1 MTRTTRRRWV
11 WPAAAMALVAFS
23 ALNLSSMCH
32 PSEAGKAAEESVRRA
47 AEERPEEDPA
57 YADANGAGAIYE
69 GEEAPSGHAAPPRM
83 TDEELAAARAAAPP
97 PVQGG
102 SYKELTW
109 QLLENVTFKD
119 VYLESLDSY
128 YWKPT
133 FGPHV
138 KAAAGKPFYITGYVI
153 PVDID
158 ENFYVLSR
166 YPFANCFF
174 CGGAGPESVVDLR
187 FKGNKPVRPYQTD
200 ERLTFAGT
208 LRLNA
213 DDIYQMNYILDGAVE
228 YRKP

>member
-1 MTRTTRRRWV
+1 
-11 WPAAAMALVAFS
+11 MALVAFS
-23 ALNLSSMCH
+23 ALNISSMCH
-32 PSEAGKAAEESVRRA
+32 PSEEGKAAETSVRRA
-47 AEERPEEDPA
+47 AEERPEAEPLA
-57 YADANGAGAIYE
+57 EANGAGSLYE
-69 GEEAPSGHAAPPRM
+69 GEEAPSGHAAPPSM
-83 TDEELAAARAAAPP
+83 TAEELAAARAAAPP

-102 SYKELTW
+102 NFKELTW
-109 QLLENVTFKD
+109 KLLEDVTFKD
-119 VYLESLDSY
+119 VYLESLESY

-133 FGPHV
+133 FGPTV
-138 KAAAGKPFYITGYVI
+138 KAAAGKPYFITGYVI

-187 FKGNKPVRPYQTD
+187 FKGNKPARPYQTD

-228 YRKP
+228 YRRP

>member
-1 MTRTTRRRWV
+1 
-11 WPAAAMALVAFS
+11 MALVAFS
-23 ALNLSSMCH
+23 ALNISSMCH
-32 PSEAGKAAEESVRRA
+32 PSEEGKAAETSVRRA
-47 AEERPEEDPA
+47 AEERPEAEPL
-57 YADANGAGAIYE
+57 ADANGAGSLYE
-69 GEEAPSGHAAPPRM
+69 GEEAPSGHAAPPSM
-83 TDEELAAARAAAPP
+83 TAEELAAARAAAPP

-102 SYKELTW
+102 NFKELTW
-109 QLLENVTFKD
+109 KLLEDVTFKD
-119 VYLESLDSY
+119 VYLESLESY

-133 FGPHV
+133 FGPTV
-138 KAAAGKPFYITGYVI
+138 KAAAGKPYFITGYVI

-187 FKGNKPVRPYQTD
+187 FKGNKPARPYQTD

-228 YRKP
+228 YRRP

>member
-1 MTRTTRRRWV
+1 
-11 WPAAAMALVAFS
+11 
-23 ALNLSSMCH
+23 MCH
-32 PSEAGKAAEESVRRA
+32 PSEEGKAAEASVRRA
-47 AEERPEEDPA
+47 AEERPEAESLA
-57 YADANGAGAIYE
+57 EANGAGSLYE
-69 GEEAPSGHAAPPRM
+69 GEEAPSGHAAPPSM
-83 TDEELAAARAAAPP
+83 TAEELAAARAAAPP

-102 SYKELTW
+102 NFKELTW
-109 QLLENVTFKD
+109 KLLEDVTFKD
-119 VYLESLDSY
+119 VYLESLESY

-133 FGPHV
+133 FGPTV
-138 KAAAGKPFYITGYVI
+138 KAAAGKPYFITGYVI

-187 FKGNKPVRPYQTD
+187 FKGNKPARPYQTD

-228 YRKP
+228 YRRP

>member
-1 MTRTTRRRWV
+1 
-11 WPAAAMALVAFS
+11 MALVAFS
-23 ALNLSSMCH
+23 ALNISSMCH
-32 PSEAGKAAEESVRRA
+32 PSEEGKAAEASVRRA
-47 AEERPEEDPA
+47 AEERPEAESLA
-57 YADANGAGAIYE
+57 EANGAGSLYE
-69 GEEAPSGHAAPPRM
+69 GEEAPSGHAAPPSM
-83 TDEELAAARAAAPP
+83 TAEELAAARAAAPP

-102 SYKELTW
+102 NFKELTW
-109 QLLENVTFKD
+109 KLLEDVTFKD
-119 VYLESLDSY
+119 VYLESLESY

-133 FGPHV
+133 FGPTV
-138 KAAAGKPFYITGYVI
+138 KAAAGKPYFITGYVI

-187 FKGNKPVRPYQTD
+187 FKGNKPARPYQTD

-228 YRKP
+228 YRRP

>member
-1 MTRTTRRRWV
+1 
-11 WPAAAMALVAFS
+11 MALVAFS
-23 ALNLSSMCH
+23 ALNISSMCH
-32 PSEAGKAAEESVRRA
+32 PSEEGKAAEASVRRA
-47 AEERPEEDPA
+47 AEERPEAEPL
-57 YADANGAGAIYE
+57 ADANGAGSLYE
-69 GEEAPSGHAAPPRM
+69 GEEAPSGHAAPPSM
-83 TDEELAAARAAAPP
+83 TAEELAAARAAAPP

-102 SYKELTW
+102 NFKELTW
-109 QLLENVTFKD
+109 KLLEDVTFKD
-119 VYLESLDSY
+119 VYLESLESY

-133 FGPHV
+133 FGPTV
-138 KAAAGKPFYITGYVI
+138 KAAAGKPYFITGYVI

-187 FKGNKPVRPYQTD
+187 FKGNKPARPYQTD

-228 YRKP
+228 YRRP

>member
-1 MTRTTRRRWV
+1 
-11 WPAAAMALVAFS
+11 MALVAFS
-23 ALNLSSMCH
+23 ALNISSMCH
-32 PSEAGKAAEESVRRA
+32 PSDEGKAAETSVRRA
-47 AEERPEEDPA
+47 AEERPEAEPLA
-57 YADANGAGAIYE
+57 EANGAGSLYE
-69 GEEAPSGHAAPPRM
+69 GEEAPSGHAAPPSM
-83 TDEELAAARAAAPP
+83 TAEELAAARAAAPP

-102 SYKELTW
+102 NFKELTW
-109 QLLENVTFKD
+109 KLLEDVTFKD
-119 VYLESLDSY
+119 VYLESLESY

-133 FGPHV
+133 FGPTV
-138 KAAAGKPFYITGYVI
+138 KAAAGKPYFITGYVI

-187 FKGNKPVRPYQTD
+187 FKGNKPARPYQTD

-228 YRKP
+228 YRRP

>member
-1 MTRTTRRRWV
+1 
-11 WPAAAMALVAFS
+11 VAFS
-23 ALNLSSMCH
+23 ALNISSMCH
-32 PSEAGKAAEESVRRA
+32 PSEEGKAAETSVRRA
-47 AEERPEEDPA
+47 AEERPEAEPLA
-57 YADANGAGAIYE
+57 EANGAGSLYE
-69 GEEAPSGHAAPPRM
+69 GEEAPSGHAAPPSM
-83 TDEELAAARAAAPP
+83 TAEELAAARAAAPP

-102 SYKELTW
+102 NFKELTW
-109 QLLENVTFKD
+109 KLLEDVTFKD
-119 VYLESLDSY
+119 VYLESLESY

-133 FGPHV
+133 FGPTV
-138 KAAAGKPFYITGYVI
+138 KAAAGKPYFITGYVI

-187 FKGNKPVRPYQTD
+187 FKGNKPARPYQTD

-228 YRKP
+228 YRRP

>member
-1 MTRTTRRRWV
+1 
-11 WPAAAMALVAFS
+11 
-23 ALNLSSMCH
+23 MCH
-32 PSEAGKAAEESVRRA
+32 PSEEGKAAETSVRRA
-47 AEERPEEDPA
+47 AEERPEAEPLA
-57 YADANGAGAIYE
+57 EANGAGSLYE
-69 GEEAPSGHAAPPRM
+69 GEEAPSGHAAPPSM
-83 TDEELAAARAAAPP
+83 TAEELAAARAAAPP

-102 SYKELTW
+102 NFKELTW
-109 QLLENVTFKD
+109 KLLEDVTFKD
-119 VYLESLDSY
+119 VYLESLESY

-133 FGPHV
+133 FGPTV
-138 KAAAGKPFYITGYVI
+138 KAAAGKPYFITGYVI

-166 YPFANCFF
+166 DPFANCVF

-213 DDIYQMNYILDGAVE
+213 DDIYQMNYVLDGAVE

>member
-1 MTRTTRRRWV
+1 
-11 WPAAAMALVAFS
+11 MALVAFS
-23 ALNLSSMCH
+23 ALNISSMCH
-32 PSEAGKAAEESVRRA
+32 PSEEGKAAETSVRRA
-47 AEERPEEDPA
+47 AEERPEAESLA
-57 YADANGAGAIYE
+57 EANGAGSLYE
-69 GEEAPSGHAAPPRM
+69 GEEAPSGHAAPPSM
-83 TDEELAAARAAAPP
+83 TAEELAAARAAAPP

-102 SYKELTW
+102 NFKELTW
-109 QLLENVTFKD
+109 KLLEDVTFKD
-119 VYLESLDSY
+119 VYLESLESY

-133 FGPHV
+133 FGPTV
-138 KAAAGKPFYITGYVI
+138 KAAAGKPYFITGYVI

-187 FKGNKPVRPYQTD
+187 FKGNKPARPYQTD

-228 YRKP
+228 YRRP